1 MAQDDGY
8 LAESSKISE
17 LITKL
22 AGAIAAISLIISLLF
37 GVMMSESYYSSLGI
51 PFHQTAVFD
60 DYLRLADKKKSQMR
74 LFSLSNIHIASLQYR
89 FIAT

>member
-8 LAESSKISE
+8 PAESSKISE
-17 LITKL
+17 LVTKL

-37 GVMMSESYYSSLGI
+37 GVMMSESYYSSFGI

-60 DYLRLADKKKSQMR
+60 DYLRLAGKKKSQMR